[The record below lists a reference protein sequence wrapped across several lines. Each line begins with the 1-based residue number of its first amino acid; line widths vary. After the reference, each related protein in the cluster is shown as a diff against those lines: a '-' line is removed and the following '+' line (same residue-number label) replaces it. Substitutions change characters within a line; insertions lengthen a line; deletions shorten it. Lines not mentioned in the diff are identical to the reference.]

1 MLPDDA
7 FAISTVVIAIITI
20 KNISSLRTR
29 NISEFLLLKIYP
41 SLFISQKSIL
51 LLVAIYN
58 RIISCPMLYAVETDK
73 LSKVYSSGLKAVDEI
88 SIRLEN
94 GEIFGFLGPNG
105 AGKSTTIMILTT
117 LLKPTS
123 GKAFVAGFD
132 VTTQAKNVRQNIG
145 YVQQDSTVD
154 EYLTGREN
162 LELQARLNHIP
173 KDVRTKRIDEIL
185 EIIELTDRQNDAA
198 VTYSGGM
205 RKRLDIGGGL
215 LNMPKVL
222 FLDEP
227 TLGLDIQTRYKI
239 WEYIKKIH
247 GEFGMS
253 IFLTT
258 HYMEEADKLCNS
270 ISIIDDGKVKVTGSP
285 KELKSSLG
293 NEIVIFEINSEVNL
307 EELVSRIRKTPT
319 VKDVSTDGL
328 VVTVFTTSGD
338 QLTPQIFQHAN
349 NLEVKIETI
358 SLTKPTLDDVF
369 LSHTGR
375 DLREEEGKY
384 DRKKMRER
392 LRRLRVP

>member
-1 MLPDDA
+1 M
-7 FAISTVVIAIITI
+7 
-20 KNISSLRTR
+20 
-29 NISEFLLLKIYP
+29 
-41 SLFISQKSIL
+41 
-51 LLVAIYN
+51 
-58 RIISCPMLYAVETDK
+58 YAVETDK
-73 LSKVYSSGLKAVDEI
+73 LSKVYSSGLKAVNEI
-88 SIRLEN
+88 SIKVKN

-132 VTTQAKNVRQNIG
+132 VTTNAKDVRENIG

-173 KDVRTKRIDEIL
+173 KNIRSKRIDEIL
-185 EIIELTDRQNDAA
+185 EIIELSDRQHEAA

-247 GEFGMS
+247 NEFGMS

-258 HYMEEADKLCNS
+258 HYMEEADKLCDN
-270 ISIIDDGKVKVTGSP
+270 ISIIDNGKIKTTGSP
-285 KELKSSLG
+285 RELKNALG
-293 NEIVIFEINSEVNL
+293 NEIVVFEIDSSDKIDTF
-307 EELVSRIRKTPT
+307 VSDIKKIAT
-319 VKDVSTDGL
+319 VKDVSTDGTMI
-328 VVTVFTTSGD
+328 TVFTTSGD

-349 NLEVKIETI
+349 NLAIKIESI

-375 DLREEEGKY
+375 ELREDDGKY
-384 DRKKMRER
+384 DRKKVRER
-392 LRRLRVP
+392 MRRIRA